1 VSSEYNNN
9 VRLSDTHASVG
20 GRPSAVASSEER
32 VLKQLWNKWKAF
44 GQRIADL
51 QARILLTLVYFIIV
65 APFGLL
71 VRLFSDPLVLKHN
84 PQRSMWFPKHNPE
97 QTLESARRQF

>member
-1 VSSEYNNN
+1 MIKKIW
-9 VRLSDTHASVG
+9 A
-20 GRPSAVASSEER
+20 
-32 VLKQLWNKWKAF
+32 KWKTIA
-44 GQRIADL
+44 QAIADV
-51 QARILLTLVYFIIV
+51 QARILLTLVYFIFV

-97 QTLESARRQF
+97 QTLEGARRQF